1 MRALFKSMFEVLYP
15 EVKREKRTNDIVKRV
30 GVITPDRILIEN
42 HPIKRPI
49 TAFNPAIILEDD
61 EVTFYTRIVLG
72 YFTYASA
79 VAEFSMSLDELDALK
94 EYRARITVYPSMRY
108 DFWGVEDPRVYTLDG
123 RLLMTYCGRT
133 ISYFNPAVRIE
144 RTLPVTAVREGE
156 WVKRLV
162 FRMPE
167 EMRKKV
173 VSDKDGFLF
182 KDRKLLLFH
191 RLHIGE
197 RFYLTRSEVE
207 VSLPLQ
213 EFEVVEAESTKVVME
228 PAEFE
233 QKLGWGTPPVS
244 VGREYVLFLHA
255 VDSNRC
261 VYRVF
266 ACLIDR
272 EGNLKAVTPEYI
284 MEPKESYEIYGDR
297 PYTVFPCG
305 AQKLDDAILI
315 SYGGGDS
322 VIGIGKVDIS
332 ELMHILDKGS
342 LE

>member
-1 MRALFKSMFEVLYP
+1 MFEVLYP
-15 EVKREKRTNDIVKRV
+15 DVKREQKTNDIVERV

-42 HPIKRPI
+42 HPIKKPI
-49 TAFNPAIILEDD
+49 TAFNPAMTLEGD
-61 EVTFYTRIVLG
+61 EVTFYARIVLG

-79 VAEFSMSLDELDALK
+79 VAEFSMSLDELDACR
-94 EYRARITVYPSMRY
+94 EYNARITVYPSIPY

-123 RLLMTYCGRT
+123 RLLMSYCGRT
-133 ISYFNPAVRIE
+133 ISYFNPACRIE
-144 RTLPVTAVREGE
+144 RTLQVTAVREE
-156 WVKRLV
+156 ERWVKRLV

-167 EMRKKV
+167 EIREKV

-207 VSLPLQ
+207 VSLDNS
-213 EFEVVEAESTKVVME
+213 EFEVIQAKSTKVVME
-228 PAEFE
+228 PADFE
-233 QKLGWGTPPVS
+233 HKLGWGTPPVS
-244 VGREYVLFLHA
+244 LGKEYVLFLHA
-255 VDSNRC
+255 VDSDGC
-261 VYRVF
+261 KYKVF

-272 EGNLKAVTPEYI
+272 EGNLQAVTPEYI

-305 AQKLDDAILI
+305 AQKLDDSILI

-322 VIGIGKVDIS
+322 VIGIGKVEIS
-332 ELMHILDKGS
+332 ELMHLLDKGS